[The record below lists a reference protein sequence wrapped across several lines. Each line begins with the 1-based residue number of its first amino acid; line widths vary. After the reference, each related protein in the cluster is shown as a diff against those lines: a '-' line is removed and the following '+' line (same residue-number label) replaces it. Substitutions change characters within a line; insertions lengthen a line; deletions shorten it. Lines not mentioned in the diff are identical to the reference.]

1 MRELPSSFN
10 PEEVTEKWTNKLL
23 SNNLQVTN
31 RTLFELVRDLF
42 GLNWEYYQ
50 QYREVNFDLPE
61 EAGKIHIDLY
71 YEQGSEAKGYEEY
84 SVASERYRGRE
95 NFSLRRSLKGRERFS
110 TLWYTS
116 AVHSVL
122 AEGYVRDV
130 HLVPVR
136 LKNQHRVQIAQNLW
150 RAHCD
155 TVLQTQQ
162 ETA

>member
-10 PEEVTEKWTNKLL
+10 PEEVTDKWTNKLL
-23 SNNLQVTN
+23 PNNLQVTN
-31 RTLFELVRDLF
+31 RDLFELVRDLF

-50 QYREVNFDLPE
+50 QQGEVNFDIPE
-61 EAGKIHIDLY
+61 EPGKVHIDLY
-71 YEQGSEAKGYEEY
+71 YKQGSEVKGYEEY
-84 SVASERYRGRE
+84 SVASDRYRSSE

-110 TLWYTS
+110 TLWYI
-116 AVHSVL
+116 SVDSIL
-122 AEGYVRDV
+122 AEVYVMDDIP
-130 HLVPVR
+130 VPVR
-136 LKNQHRVQIAQNLW
+136 LNNQHRVKIAQNLW